1 MLDESRRRSRKCE
14 APGRE
19 HERLGAQDA
28 APSGIVDLYFLQL
41 SRLYQPMRTLVTEE
55 EEVDLVEH
63 TTWVDLLRETD
74 QEIVEGEEHGER
86 VQEVEKIVAKRVSS
100 RMFDSIQD
108 ASLSRKTSDCSYSV
122 LADALPIGNGR
133 CQKEVRT
140 GLCDLCWIMLGK
152 KEVETTRHLASGCPF
167 SALAQ
172 EAVLRAAFDI
182 TMVDA
187 MRVLTLATL
196 EALVERRNQNTRR
209 IETKNGDAPAPK
221 ASTDA
226 IYTSARAVLSMS
238 LREGDSPRIHVRVVV
253 GACPPLRSKGR
264 SQPMAPELARRGRPT
279 TPAS

>member
-28 APSGIVDLYFLQL
+28 APSGIVDLYFIQL
-41 SRLYQPMRTLVTEE
+41 SRLYRPMRTLVTEE

-122 LADALPIGNGR
+122 LADA
-133 CQKEVRT
+133 
-140 GLCDLCWIMLGK
+140 
-152 KEVETTRHLASGCPF
+152 LASGCPF